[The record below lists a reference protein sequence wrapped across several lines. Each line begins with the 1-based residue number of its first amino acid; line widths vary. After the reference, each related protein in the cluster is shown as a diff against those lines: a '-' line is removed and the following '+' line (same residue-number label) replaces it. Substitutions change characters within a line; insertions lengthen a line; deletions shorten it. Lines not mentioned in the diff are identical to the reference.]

1 MRRSTWKL
9 AVILFMSSLAGCQS
23 TGVSLNSCALHSV
36 PNLEP
41 SSCML
46 PEWLAFSQQARVAT
60 PDWRRRVAERMT
72 TSSPRSVMVRA
83 TVYAWDANPA
93 RMKEAQRL
101 YSSVMPSLPRELVML
116 VQQWQR
122 EIDLRLK
129 VQQPSTPTVVEP
141 PAHGNASKA
150 QRIDALERQNAELQR
165 KLDELAHIEAVMS
178 GRPVGPNR

>member
-9 AVILFMSSLAGCQS
+9 AVILLMSSLAGCQS
-23 TGVSLNSCALHSV
+23 TGMSLNSCALHSV
-36 PNLEP
+36 PNLES

-60 PDWRRRVAERMT
+60 PEWRRRVAERMT

-83 TVYAWDANPA
+83 TMYAWDTNPA
-93 RMKEAQRL
+93 RWREAQRM

-116 VQQWQR
+116 VQQWQH

-129 VQQPSTPTVVEP
+129 LQQQSTPVAEP
-141 PAHGNASKA
+141 SHSSSSKA
-150 QRIDALERQNAELQR
+150 QRIDTLERQNAELQR

-178 GRPVGPNR
+178 GRPVGATR

>member
-1 MRRSTWKL
+1 
-9 AVILFMSSLAGCQS
+9 
-23 TGVSLNSCALHSV
+23 
-36 PNLEP
+36 
-41 SSCML
+41 ML
-46 PEWLAFSQQARVAT
+46 PEWLAFSQQSRVAT

-72 TSSPRSVMVRA
+72 TSSPRAMMVRA

-101 YSSVMPSLPRELVML
+101 YSSAMPSLPRELVML

-129 VQQPSTPTVVEP
+129 VQQPTASTVVEP
-141 PAHGNASKA
+141 THSNSSKT

>member
-9 AVILFMSSLAGCQS
+9 AVILFMLSLAGCQS
-23 TGVSLNSCALHSV
+23 TGASLNSCALHSV

-60 PDWRRRVAERMT
+60 PDWRRRVAERMIND
-72 TSSPRSVMVRA
+72 SPRSVMVRA
-83 TVYAWDANPA
+83 TAYAWDANPA
-93 RMKEAQRL
+93 RMREAQRL

-129 VQQPSTPTVVEP
+129 VQQPTAPAMVEST
-141 PAHGNASKA
+141 HSNLSKA

-165 KLDELAHIEAVMS
+165 KLDELANIEAVMS

>member
-1 MRRSTWKL
+1 M
-9 AVILFMSSLAGCQS
+9 
-23 TGVSLNSCALHSV
+23 
-36 PNLEP
+36 
-41 SSCML
+41 
-46 PEWLAFSQQARVAT
+46 
-60 PDWRRRVAERMT
+60 AERMT
-72 TSSPRSVMVRA
+72 TSSLRSVMVRA

-93 RMKEAQRL
+93 RMREAQRL
-101 YSSVMPSLPRELVML
+101 YSSVMPSLPLELAML

-129 VQQPSTPTVVEP
+129 VQQPTAPAMAEPT
-141 PAHGNASKA
+141 HSNFSKA

>member
-1 MRRSTWKL
+1 
-9 AVILFMSSLAGCQS
+9 
-23 TGVSLNSCALHSV
+23 
-36 PNLEP
+36 
-41 SSCML
+41 ML

-60 PDWRRRVAERMT
+60 PEWRRRVAERMT

-83 TVYAWDANPA
+83 TMYAWDTNPA
-93 RMKEAQRL
+93 RWREAQRM

-116 VQQWQR
+116 VQQWQH

-129 VQQPSTPTVVEP
+129 LQQQQSALVTSSE
-141 PAHGNASKA
+141 PAHSSNSSKT

-178 GRPVGPNR
+178 GRPVGTSR

>member
-1 MRRSTWKL
+1 
-9 AVILFMSSLAGCQS
+9 
-23 TGVSLNSCALHSV
+23 
-36 PNLEP
+36 
-41 SSCML
+41 ML

-83 TVYAWDANPA
+83 TMYAWDNNPA
-93 RMKEAQRL
+93 RWREAQRM

-116 VQQWQR
+116 VQQWQH

-129 VQQPSTPTVVEP
+129 LQQQNNAPAVEP
-141 PAHGNASKA
+141 PHNNNSSAKA
-150 QRIDALERQNAELQR
+150 MRIDALEKQNAELQR

-178 GRPVGPNR
+178 GRPVGAAPR